1 MKRCLKIL
9 LSIIAVV
16 WAVGSNLSNIQAA
29 EYRHHEAHEHGAAYM
44 NVAFEGN
51 ELYIEL
57 ISPAANIVGFE
68 HKPRT
73 QDQRAAVKAAIKKLE
88 AGEKLFA
95 FPSGVRGSL
104 VKSKVHT
111 DINNDYGHESDETKS
126 HEHDEM
132 SREAGN
138 EAKKHGHE
146 EHQHGDEHERHS
158 EFKAEYHFVCKKPE
172 KLVYV
177 DVMLF
182 SIFSG
187 IEHIEVQLLT
197 GTKQTAFE
205 LTAKKK
211 KITFKN

>member
-9 LSIIAVV
+9 LSIIAIVC
-16 WAVGSNLSNIQAA
+16 AVGPNLSNIQAA
-29 EYRHHEAHEHGAAYM
+29 EYRHHEAHEHGVAHM

-68 HKPRT
+68 HQPRT
-73 QDQRAAVKAAIKKLE
+73 QEQKAAVKAAIKKLE

-95 FPSGVRGSL
+95 FPSGVGVRL

-111 DINNDYGHESDETKS
+111 DINNDSGHESDETKS

-138 EAKKHGHE
+138 EAEKHGHE

-158 EFKAEYHFVCKKPE
+158 EFKADYRFVCKSPE
-172 KLVYV
+172 KLNHM

-182 SIFSG
+182 RLFPG
-187 IEHIEVQLLT
+187 IEKIEVQLLT
-197 GTKQTAFE
+197 ATKQTALE
-205 LTAKKK
+205 LTAKNSRAA
-211 KITFKN
+211 F

>member
-9 LSIIAVV
+9 LSIIVIV
-16 WAVGSNLSNIQAA
+16 WAVGPNLSNIQAA
-29 EYRHHEAHEHGAAYM
+29 EYRHHEAHEHGVAQM

-68 HKPRT
+68 HQPRT
-73 QDQRAAVKAAIKKLE
+73 QDQKAAVKAAIKKLE

-95 FPSGVRGSL
+95 FPSGAGGRL
-104 VKSKVHT
+104 VKFKVHT

-132 SREAGN
+132 SRDAGHEA
-138 EAKKHGHE
+138 EKHGHE

-182 SIFSG
+182 SVFSG

-205 LTAKKK
+205 LTATKK
-211 KITFKN
+211 KILFKN

>member
-1 MKRCLKIL
+1 MKRCSKIL
-9 LSIIAVV
+9 LSTIVIV
-16 WAVGSNLSNIQAA
+16 WAVGPNLFNIQAA
-29 EYRHHEAHEHGAAYM
+29 EYRHQEAHEHGVAHM
-44 NVAFEGN
+44 NVAVEGN

-68 HKPRT
+68 HQPRT

-95 FPSGVRGSL
+95 FPSAAGGSL
-104 VKSKVHT
+104 VKSTVHT
-111 DINNDYGHESDETKS
+111 NINNDYGHESDETKS

-138 EAKKHGHE
+138 EAEKHGHE
-146 EHQHGDEHERHS
+146 EHQHGDEHKRHS
-158 EFKAEYHFVCKKPE
+158 EFKAEYHFICKKPE

-182 SIFSG
+182 SVFSG

-205 LTAKKK
+205 LTATKK

>member
-1 MKRCLKIL
+1 MKRCTKIL
-9 LSIIAVV
+9 LSIIVIV
-16 WAVGSNLSNIQAA
+16 WAVGPNLSNIQAA
-29 EYRHHEAHEHGAAYM
+29 EYRHQKAHEHGVAQM

-68 HKPRT
+68 HQPRT
-73 QDQRAAVKAAIKKLE
+73 QDQKAAVKAAIKKLE
-88 AGEKLFA
+88 AGEKIFS
-95 FPSGVRGSL
+95 FPSAAGGSL

-111 DINNDYGHESDETKS
+111 DINNDYSHESDEAKS
-126 HEHDEM
+126 HEHDET
-132 SREAGN
+132 STDAGH
-138 EAKKHGHE
+138 ETEKHGHE

-182 SIFSG
+182 SVFSG

-197 GTKQTAFE
+197 GTKQTAYE
-205 LTAKKK
+205 LTVTKK
-211 KITFKN
+211 KILFKN

>member
-9 LSIIAVV
+9 LSIIVIV
-16 WAVGSNLSNIQAA
+16 WAVGPNLSNIQAA
-29 EYRHHEAHEHGAAYM
+29 EYRDHEAHEHGVAHM

-68 HKPRT
+68 HQPRT
-73 QDQRAAVKAAIKKLE
+73 QDQKAAVKAAIKKLE

-95 FPSGVRGSL
+95 FPSGVGGSL

-111 DINNDYGHESDETKS
+111 DINIDSGHESDETKS

-132 SREAGN
+132 NKDAGN
-138 EAKKHGHE
+138 EAEKHGHE
-146 EHQHGDEHERHS
+146 DHQHADEHERHS
-158 EFKAEYHFVCKKPE
+158 EFKAEYHFMCKKPE

-177 DVMLF
+177 DVILF
-182 SIFSG
+182 SVFSG

-197 GTKQTAFE
+197 GTKQTALE

>member
-9 LSIIAVV
+9 LSIIVIV
-16 WAVGSNLSNIQAA
+16 WAVGPNLSNIQAA
-29 EYRHHEAHEHGAAYM
+29 EYRHQEAHEHGVAQI

-68 HKPRT
+68 HQPRT
-73 QDQRAAVKAAIKKLE
+73 QDQKAAVKAAIKKLE

-95 FPSGVRGSL
+95 FPSGVRGRL

-111 DINNDYGHESDETKS
+111 DINNDSGHESDETES

-132 SREAGN
+132 SRDAGN
-138 EAKKHGHE
+138 EAEEHGHE
-146 EHQHGDEHERHS
+146 EHQHGDEHGRHS
-158 EFKAEYHFVCKKPE
+158 EFKAEYHFVCQKPE
-172 KLVYV
+172 KLAYV
-177 DVMLF
+177 DVMMF
-182 SIFSG
+182 SVFSG

-205 LTAKKK
+205 LTATTR
-211 KITFKN
+211 KILFKN

>member
-1 MKRCLKIL
+1 MKRCLKLL
-9 LSIIAVV
+9 LSIIVIF
-16 WAVGSNLSNIQAA
+16 WAVGPNLSNIQSA
-29 EYRHHEAHEHGAAYM
+29 EYRHHEAHEHGVAHM
-44 NVAFEGN
+44 NVALEGN

-68 HKPRT
+68 HHPRT
-73 QDQRAAVKAAIKKLE
+73 QEQKAAVKAAIKKLE

-95 FPSGVRGSL
+95 FPSGVGGRL

-111 DINNDYGHESDETKS
+111 DINSDFGHESDETKS
-126 HEHDEM
+126 HENDEM
-132 SREAGN
+132 SRGSGHEA
-138 EAKKHGHE
+138 EKHGHE

-172 KLVYV
+172 KLAYV

-205 LTAKKK
+205 LTATKK
-211 KITFKN
+211 KILFKN